1 MPTSKKPR
9 KKTGP
14 ARVTEADKLMS
25 QLTAAMMDSDLDSFD
40 LAHEAL
46 VALASRD
53 PSIDPAVFDDLN
65 RMRDGMLADID
76 AQARID
82 AALWAGDLD
91 RAEQLEIADFGD
103 DDFDDDAFD
112 DEDPQAAGA
121 PLSDQD
127 PWEELAA
134 GAPGALDAVL
144 ASGADL
150 NAHLGPD
157 PRPALFAALEAP
169 GRRAET
175 IERLIAAGADP
186 LALTEESGDSAMVW
200 ALISPHV
207 KGLDPASEGRLF
219 DLLLQ
224 HGADPDEGCGEFGCI
239 LNRAIIM
246 GLPVHVTALLRAG
259 ADSDTPTPY
268 DFAIHDLAYAP
279 SLVLAA
285 PKPEVLALLLEAG
298 ANPLATGSFGHT
310 AVDFV
315 TAAAADAREMQT
327 PEDPWTQTHA
337 ANLTRSAALLQDW
350 VNRRTALRN

>member
-9 KKTGP
+9 KKAEP
-14 ARVTEADKLMS
+14 ARTTAADKLMS
-25 QLTAAMMDSDLDSFD
+25 DLTAAMMDSDLDSFD
-40 LAHEAL
+40 TAYD
-46 VALASRD
+46 ALAALATRD
-53 PSIDPAVFDDLN
+53 PAIDPAIFDDLDQ
-65 RMRDGMLADID
+65 MRIGMLADIA

-103 DDFDDDAFD
+103 DGFEDDD
-112 DEDPQAAGA
+112 EEEGLPPQ
-121 PLSDQD
+121 PDLD
-127 PWEELAA
+127 PWQGLAA
-134 GAPGALDAVL
+134 GAAEALTEIL

-169 GRRAET
+169 DRKADT
-175 IERLIAAGADP
+175 VERLIAAGADP
-186 LALTEESGDSAMVW
+186 LALTHESGDSAMVW
-200 ALISPHV
+200 ALISPHI
-207 KGLDPASEGRLF
+207 KGLDPTNEARIF

-246 GLPVHVTALLRAG
+246 GMPAHVAALLGAG
-259 ADSDTPTPY
+259 AGTDTPTPY

-285 PKPEVLALLLEAG
+285 PKPEVLTLLLNAG
-298 ANPLATGSFGHT
+298 ANPLATGSFGQT
-310 AVDFV
+310 VLDFV
-315 TAAAADAREMQT
+315 TAAAADARDRQDAA
-327 PEDPWTQTHA
+327 DPWTQTHA
-337 ANLTRSAALLQDW
+337 ANLTRSVALLQDW
-350 VNRRTALRN
+350 INHRTALRN